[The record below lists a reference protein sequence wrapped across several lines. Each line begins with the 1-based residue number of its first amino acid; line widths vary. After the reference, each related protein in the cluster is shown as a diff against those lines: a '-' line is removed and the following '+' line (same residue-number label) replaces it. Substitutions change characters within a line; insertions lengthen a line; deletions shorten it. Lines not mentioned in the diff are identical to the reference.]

1 MSYLKKKSWRIV
13 LMFAVGAFFLLW
25 VGNPNPQDQRQ
36 PHSDAPT
43 VSDLLHSYS
52 ADERANLPD
61 DLMSYRDMGT
71 IGVLFGDAEGLV
83 GDGDMLTYFTNDEGA
98 MMPVATRTD
107 TEFLAYNGDTV
118 AIEYLQAPDPVPG
131 DSFFPEIYINEI
143 TVAQDDDAQNG
154 VFGNTRWMNIA
165 CRFGDMG
172 DVTPRPIDYFESILV
187 NEAPGMDDYWRTT
200 SADLVNIEGSHAYGW
215 YDLPRSKAE
224 YLRMAA
230 VNTGNAL
237 QTLMNDCTQVVR
249 EADGVDFSQFGGINM
264 MLNDTFGCCAWGGRM
279 TLRID
284 GQNMQFR
291 TTWLPPWAFNSLH
304 VIAHEMGHGWGL
316 PHSSGPY
323 GKVYDSAWD
332 VMSGGNSNH
341 TDAICRVGSEPLG
354 CWQVGTIG
362 FHLAMLGWI
371 PEERMAV
378 VPNGQSA
385 TIEID
390 PLTTLGTSD
399 GTMVIFLPIGNSNR
413 FYTVEARAFIDYDRN
428 LPGEAVI
435 LHEVVPGRPS
445 PAHVVDADN
454 NGNPN
459 DEGAMWRVGE
469 TFEDRRNNIRVEVL
483 ENNGNTVT
491 VRISNGG

>member
-1 MSYLKKKSWRIV
+1 VKILKKKSWRIV
-13 LMFAVGAFFLLW
+13 AMFAAAAFFLVW
-25 VGNPNPQDQRQ
+25 IGNPHVQRQ
-36 PHSDAPT
+36 SEPFQSNVT
-43 VSDLLHSYS
+43 VSDVIHNYQAESF
-52 ADERANLPD
+52 AAIPD
-61 DLMSYRDMGT
+61 NMETLRDTGT
-71 IGVLFGDAEGLV
+71 ISVIFGDDVNLA
-83 GDGDMLTYFTNDEGA
+83 GDGEIMTFFTNDEGE
-98 MMPVATRTD
+98 MMPVATAHD
-107 TEFLAYNGDTV
+107 ADLLAYNGDTV
-118 AIEYLQAPDPVPG
+118 SIEYMQRSVSNNDYLPA
-131 DSFFPEIYINEI
+131 EIYISEI
-143 TVAQDDDAQNG
+143 SVIQSDDAQNG
-154 VFGNTRWMNIA
+154 VTGNTRWVNIA
-165 CRFGDMG
+165 CRFGDMT
-172 DVTPRPIDYFESILV
+172 DETPREMDYFENILV

-200 SADLVNIEGSHAYGW
+200 SAQLVNIEGSNAYGW
-215 YDLPRSKAE
+215 YNLPRTKAE

-230 VNTGNAL
+230 ANTGAAL
-237 QTLMNDCTQVVR
+237 KALMTDCTNAAI
-249 EADGVDFSQFGGINM
+249 EAEGVDFTQYGGINM

-279 TLRID
+279 ALTIG
-284 GQNMQFR
+284 GQNISFR

-341 TDAICRVGSEPLG
+341 TDAICRIGNDLG

-371 PEERMAV
+371 PDEQMV
-378 VPNGQSA
+378 VVADGESA

-390 PLTTLGTSD
+390 PLTTLETSD
-399 GTMVIFLPIGNSNR
+399 GTMVIFVPISGNT

-428 LPGEAVI
+428 LPGEAVV
-435 LHEVVPGRPS
+435 LHQVVPGRSS

-469 TFEDRRNNIRVEVL
+469 TFTDSRAGITISVVANE
-483 ENNGNTVT
+483 GNTVT
-491 VRISNGG
+491 VRIVND